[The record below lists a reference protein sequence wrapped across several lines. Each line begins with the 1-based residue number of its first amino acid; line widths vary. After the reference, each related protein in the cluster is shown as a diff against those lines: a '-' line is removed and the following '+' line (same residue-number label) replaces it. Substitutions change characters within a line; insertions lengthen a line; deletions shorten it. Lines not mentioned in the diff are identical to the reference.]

1 MSSVSGGMLSLVGM
15 VIWHWNALKTKQSPT
30 MFLKH
35 IVSNSMFAKLH
46 MYQIFSDI
54 DLKFGMDI
62 LLNLLLVAVF
72 DKRA

>member
-1 MSSVSGGMLSLVGM
+1 MVGM
-15 VIWHWNALKTKQSPT
+15 VIWHWYALKTGFPEVYISKQSPT